1 MTDLIRLGFIL
12 PAGNTT
18 LEAEVAARL
27 QGLGS
32 AHYQRFARLV
42 FDDGDIT
49 AAEGAIAD
57 AATVLR
63 SAKPAVVALAYT
75 AGSYFGG
82 TELDRR
88 LISSMADQSNARA
101 TTAADAIVLA
111 LRMLGVA
118 KVAVVS
124 PYKKEVNERCERY
137 LVAAGFDVTAVVGTP
152 PDGPAGSVP
161 LLDVAQMITTAASSH
176 ADAVLV
182 SCTALRTF
190 SLIAD
195 LESSIGMPVVSSNS
209 ATLWAA
215 LRLAG
220 SAARLD
226 GLGALYTR
234 S

>member
-18 LEAEVAARL
+18 LEAEVPARL
-27 QGLGS
+27 EGLGS
-32 AHYQRFARLV
+32 AHYQRFTRLV
-42 FDDGDIT
+42 FDDMDIAPT
-49 AAEGAIAD
+49 ERAIAE

-63 SAKPAVVALAYT
+63 SAKPTVVALAYT

-88 LISSMADQSNARA
+88 LIGTIADESDARA
-101 TTAADAIVLA
+101 TTAADAIVSA
-111 LRMLGVA
+111 LRALGVA

-137 LVAAGFDVTAVVGTP
+137 LTAAGLIVTAVVGSP

-161 LLDVAQMITTAASSH
+161 LGDIAQMIATAAGSH

-190 SLIAD
+190 SLID
-195 LESSIGMPVVSSNS
+195 ELESSLGIPVVSSNS

-226 GLGALYTR
+226 GLGALYGR